1 MICQYATSSSPS
13 DNPHPPTHE
22 TCIENIVVGLFT
34 HVAHQEEKRRLNH
47 TSRCGV
53 RGVKVLPGFR
63 PRENHTSTHS
73 GPAHSSFTHH
83 LPAAL
88 QSGDIDLRDVPS
100 EYLEDPSTSFSSPD
114 VIQWIHRQQRVEN
127 ANSARPGSHAS
138 MPQDDMPNAA
148 KREKGAICSTGS
160 EVDQPDRAI
169 SARESRCIARP
180 MIKGLASDAS
190 LAGWSVLSIDSILV
204 LSLIALHLQH
214 RLTRFANAMTEWL
227 CHLYS
232 TSPTIIRTI

>member
-1 MICQYATSSSPS
+1 
-13 DNPHPPTHE
+13 
-22 TCIENIVVGLFT
+22 
-34 HVAHQEEKRRLNH
+34 
-47 TSRCGV
+47 
-53 RGVKVLPGFR
+53 
-63 PRENHTSTHS
+63 
-73 GPAHSSFTHH
+73 
-83 LPAAL
+83 
-88 QSGDIDLRDVPS
+88 
-100 EYLEDPSTSFSSPD
+100 
-114 VIQWIHRQQRVEN
+114 
-127 ANSARPGSHAS
+127 

-148 KREKGAICSTGS
+148 KREKGVICSTGS

-214 RLTRFANAMTEWL
+214 RLTRFANAMAEWL
-227 CHLYS
+227 CHPYS